1 MTCCAMSKPRSTLR
15 TSPYPC
21 CEMPDWVVWAVAAAV
36 LAAGE
41 AATAALVLGPVA
53 LAAAIAAIVA
63 AAGASVPVQVLAF
76 VLSSVT
82 ALAFLRPFA
91 TRHMK
96 VPPHV
101 RTGTAAL
108 VGCNAT
114 VLEQVDR
121 EGGRVKIGGE
131 IWSARSYDEDQVIEP
146 GVHVEVLKIDGATA
160 LVAK

>member
-1 MTCCAMSKPRSTLR
+1 
-15 TSPYPC
+15 
-21 CEMPDWVVWAVAAAV
+21 MPDWVAWAVAAAV

-63 AAGASVPVQVLAF
+63 AAGASVPIQVLAF
-76 VLSSVT
+76 ILGSVA
-82 ALAFLRPFA
+82 ALGILRPIA
-91 TRHMK
+91 SRHMK
-96 VPPHV
+96 TPPHM

-108 VGCNAT
+108 VGCSAT

-121 EGGRVKIGGE
+121 DGGRVKIGGE
-131 IWSARSYDEDQVIEP
+131 IWSARSYDDDQVIGP
-146 GVHVEVLKIDGATA
+146 GDRVEVLQIEGATA

>member
-1 MTCCAMSKPRSTLR
+1 
-15 TSPYPC
+15 
-21 CEMPDWVVWAVAAAV
+21 MPAWVLWAVVAAV

-41 AATAALVLGPVA
+41 AASAALVLGPVA

-63 AAGASVPVQVLAF
+63 VAGGGGLIQ
-76 VLSSVT
+76 
-82 ALAFLRPFA
+82 ALAFIVASVASLGILRPIA
-91 TRHMK
+91 TRHLR

-108 VGCNAT
+108 IGTSAT

-121 EGGRVKIGGE
+121 DGGRVKIGGE
-131 IWSARSYDEDQVIEP
+131 IWSARCYDEDQVIAP
-146 GVHVEVLKIDGATA
+146 GDRVEVLKIDGATA

>member
-1 MTCCAMSKPRSTLR
+1 
-15 TSPYPC
+15 
-21 CEMPDWVVWAVAAAV
+21 MPDWVAWAVAAAV

-76 VLSSVT
+76 ILGSVA
-82 ALAFLRPFA
+82 ALGILRPIA
-91 TRHMK
+91 SRHMK
-96 VPPHV
+96 TPPHM

-108 VGCNAT
+108 VGCSAT

-121 EGGRVKIGGE
+121 DGGRVKIGGE
-131 IWSARSYDEDQVIEP
+131 IWSARSYDDDQVIGP
-146 GVHVEVLKIDGATA
+146 GDRVEVLQIEGATA